1 MGKKADQNCK
11 EDIPLIKSGHKRD
24 CDYGSNPYRHNF
36 VDSCD
41 NKNFRRKMNV
51 NIEVDFEDN
60 MTCKEDITELRR
72 GPAVQNRNEIYGGPY
87 DNHAAVQPS
96 CTTSKQN
103 LIKIPEIQ
111 LPGQEQRLLLQLFSP
126 EIPQVKVKRDAFGA
140 TPIGNQPCNDI
151 TGEKIVPLIG

>member
-1 MGKKADQNCK
+1 
-11 EDIPLIKSGHKRD
+11 
-24 CDYGSNPYRHNF
+24 
-36 VDSCD
+36 
-41 NKNFRRKMNV
+41 MNV

-111 LPGQEQRLLLQLFSP
+111 LPGQEQRLLLQLFG
-126 EIPQVKVKRDAFGA
+126 FCA
-140 TPIGNQPCNDI
+140 TQ
-151 TGEKIVPLIG
+151 